1 MWTQWHEQRDYMNVS
16 WSCGTFLATLF
27 VIINLVG
34 QLAGC
39 VMVLSRQ
46 KVPIACGILFGIIA
60 LQVSFICMHLAV
72 FKFCLKF

>member
-1 MWTQWHEQRDYMNVS
+1 MNIS
-16 WSCGTFLATLF
+16 WGCGYILGTLF

-34 QLAGC
+34 QLGGC

-60 LQVSFICMHLAV
+60 LQV
-72 FKFCLKF
+72 CLINLHILEL